1 MSAKRRAKDALDA
14 ADLAAQQASD
24 LPTREV
30 MSLLDPNAVGGALL
44 GDPTTTTTGGDAAT
58 TDPTT
63 SPAGQPLADSTST
76 ATQTGAQGTDLA
88 KGALPDLSTA
98 AGQTYQPNATS
109 TATS

>member
-1 MSAKRRAKDALDA
+1 MSAKRRAKGSLDA
-14 ADLAAQQASD
+14 GDLAAQQASD
-24 LPTREV
+24 LPAREV

-44 GDPTTTTTGGDAAT
+44 GDPTGTPTGGDTGT

-63 SPAGQPLADSTST
+63 TATGQPLADSTSA
-76 ATQTGAQGTDLA
+76 ATQTGAQGTDFA